1 MDLGTRP
8 TANEVKAMLGLEPH
22 PTCGFVAETYRSP
35 LRIPAGALP
44 EAYEGDRPYGSAL
57 YFLVAPDAQIVM
69 HRIRSDQLYHHYMGD
84 PLEVLMLYPDGTGA
98 VTTVGSDLTAGSVRS
113 CSSLVT
119 PSTPHACGRAPTTH
133 CWPAPSGPGWS
144 PLTWSTAT
152 SRRWSGPIPTWPN
165 TYAPSRAEHNDPTW
179 HVREVGRCR
188 WGTMLLLSAPG
199 TTG

>member
-44 EAYEGDRPYGSAL
+44 EAYGGDRPYGSAL

-98 VTTVGSDLTAGSVRS
+98 VTTVGSDL
-113 CSSLVT
+113 
-119 PSTPHACGRAPTTH
+119 APATH
-133 CWPAPSGPGWS
+133 CWQAPSGPGWS
-144 PLTWSTAT
+144 PLTWSTET
-152 SRRWSGPIPTWPN
+152 SRRWSSPTPIWLSTS
-165 TYAPSRAEHNDPTW
+165 ALSRAEHDDPIW
-179 HVREVGRCR
+179 HVREIERCR

-199 TTG
+199 TMG